1 MLHCAVVCKRLH
13 AIHRPHDRDAPHHA
27 RFNACNLE
35 STVARGNSHDPA
47 SRFYEALGSIA
58 ERVPTHLSCPRG
70 SALAKEQAC
79 TVRRPTYSSSTL
91 EETYGAEIPMPLLFS
106 SKTAVTLS
114 GLIHVCEFVH
124 LVPGLPALSSGKP
137 RKQLVAS
144 LAMFKLLIVMLS
156 ILVATAFAELPS
168 KKYLN
173 LAAIK
178 TMVAAAEAEAQK
190 LHVEVT
196 LCVVDESGNLLFL
209 QKADAASLN
218 TIQFAQ
224 RKARHAAFYRSPS
237 KDGAD
242 ALKKGNVDVL
252 AFPDFFP
259 NQGGLPIQVDGQT
272 VGAIAAS
279 GAKSE
284 IDEAIAQAAID
295 ALLKK

>member
-1 MLHCAVVCKRLH
+1 MLKLIAVVLC
-13 AIHRPHDRDAPHHA
+13 
-27 RFNACNLE
+27 
-35 STVARGNSHDPA
+35 
-47 SRFYEALGSIA
+47 
-58 ERVPTHLSCPRG
+58 
-70 SALAKEQAC
+70 
-79 TVRRPTYSSSTL
+79 
-91 EETYGAEIPMPLLFS
+91 
-106 SKTAVTLS
+106 
-114 GLIHVCEFVH
+114 
-124 LVPGLPALSSGKP
+124 
-137 RKQLVAS
+137 
-144 LAMFKLLIVMLS
+144 
-156 ILVATAFAELPS
+156 ILVGMAAAELPS

-196 LCVVDESGNLLFL
+196 ICIAE
-209 QKADAASLN
+209 
-218 TIQFAQ
+218 
-224 RKARHAAFYRSPS
+224 
-237 KDGAD
+237 

-259 NQGGLPIQVDGQT
+259 NQGGLPIQIDGQT